1 MMRNRLDGISDDFHR
16 GHGKSL
22 ITLDGGRGPSRT
34 SARMNR
40 RSNPPGDG
48 DEAPRPR
55 TNNRQNRLGITDT
68 AATDNFEIAA
78 TEDNTHD
85 IVSQYRPSVAWIRDT
100 TVAANTPQNETARY
114 RRIDQ
119 RLQNVDKRDHG

>member
-1 MMRNRLDGISDDFHR
+1 
-16 GHGKSL
+16 
-22 ITLDGGRGPSRT
+22 
-34 SARMNR
+34 MNR

-114 RRIDQ
+114 QRIDQ
-119 RLQNVDKRDHG
+119 RLQRSQVFVGLCRIIAECLCARFLS